1 MIKKHKNK
9 FKPFYK
15 KVLKLRENIQNQK
28 KVLKFRKQK
37 WNKFIEFYKRKLKWY
52 KRFKLQNQK
61 RYVVSKYPNR
71 YTSYKNRYKNTL
83 QAYKIFNLFYG
94 SLSKKVLKDKI
105 FFLKKKYINNINIKF
120 IELFEKRLDV
130 TLFRAKFSHSIRS
143 AQQLIVHGKVLVNNK
158 IVKSKSYVLKT
169 GDLITINSGLKKL
182 IEINIGQSNTWPLPP
197 KHLII
202 NYKTMQIIF
211 GNIKYTNLSNL
222 SQIYFNLEKVLINFS
237 RH

>member
-1 MIKKHKNK
+1 MIRNHKNK

-15 KVLKLRENIQNQK
+15 KLLKLRENIQNQK
-28 KVLKFRKQK
+28 KIFKFRKQK

-52 KRFKLQNQK
+52 KRFKPQNQK

-71 YTSYKNRYKNTL
+71 YTSYKNRYKTTL
-83 QAYKIFNLFYG
+83 QAYKTFKLFYG
-94 SLSKKVLKDKI
+94 ITSKKVLKDKI
-105 FFLKKKYINNINIKF
+105 NFLKNKSLKNSNLEF
-120 IELFEKRLDV
+120 MELFEKRLDV
-130 TLFRAKFSHSIRS
+130 TLYRAKFSHSIRS

-158 IVKSKSYVLKT
+158 IIRSKSFILKT
-169 GDLITINSGLKKL
+169 GDLISINFSDHKL
-182 IEINIGQSNTWPLPP
+182 IEINIGQVNIWPLPP

-211 GNIKYTNLSNL
+211 GNPRYTNLSTL
-222 SQIYFNLEKVLINFS
+222 SSTYLNLEKVLINFY

>member
-9 FKPFYK
+9 FKPFFK
-15 KVLKLRENIQNQK
+15 KLLKLRENVQNQK
-28 KVLKFRKQK
+28 KVLQFKKQK

-52 KRFKLQNQK
+52 KRFRPQNQK

-83 QAYKIFNLFYG
+83 TAYKTFRLFYG
-94 SLSKKVLKDKI
+94 NLNKKTLKDKI
-105 FFLKKKYINNINIKF
+105 NFLKNKHLKNLGVTF
-120 IELFEKRLDV
+120 LELFEKRLDV
-130 TLFRAKFSHSIRS
+130 TLYRAKFSHSIRN
-143 AQQLIVHGKVLVNNK
+143 AQQLITHGKILVNNK
-158 IVKSKSYVLKT
+158 IVKSKSYILKT
-169 GDLITINSGLKKL
+169 GDLIKIDFKDVKL
-182 IEINIGQSNTWPLPP
+182 IELNISKSNIWPIPP

-211 GNIKYTNLSNL
+211 NNINYTNLATI
-222 SQIYFNLEKVLINFS
+222 SQTYLNLEKVLINFY

>member
-15 KVLKLRENIQNQK
+15 KILKLRENIQNQK
-28 KVLKFRKQK
+28 KVLKFKKQK
-37 WNKFIEFYKRKLKWY
+37 WSKFIEFYKRKLKWY
-52 KRFKLQNQK
+52 KRFKPQNQK

-83 QAYKIFNLFYG
+83 QAYKTFKMFYG
-94 SLSKKVLKDKI
+94 NMCKKALKDKI
-105 FFLKKKYINNINIKF
+105 NFLKNKSLKNPNLEF

-130 TLFRAKFSHSIRS
+130 TLYRAKFSHSIRS
-143 AQQLIVHGKVLVNNK
+143 AQQLIVHGKVLINNK
-158 IVKSKSYVLKT
+158 TVKSKSYVLKA
-169 GDLITINSGLKKL
+169 GDLISINFANNKL
-182 IEINIGQSNTWPLPP
+182 IEINMSQANIWPIPP

-211 GNIKYTNLSNL
+211 GNIKYTNLSTI
-222 SQIYFNLEKVLINFS
+222 SQTHLNLEKVLVNFY